1 MTGAYTLTYQI
12 CQKAHSQINIVAS
25 FGGGKLAQNRSPKIL
40 IAYFFFIAKI
50 KELLLRSDIE
60 VYQQDRISAVLDVI
74 LNRFSIVTIS
84 LSDEDDAQ
92 TIFST
97 LNARGEP
104 LNATDLI
111 RNDIFHRSLR
121 TKESAET
128 LFADHWSRFEDSFWE
143 TPERQGRIL
152 KPRLEFFFANFL
164 VAEMAREINLS
175 KIYPEYRSYAAQ
187 KQFSTVRE
195 ELTTLEKYAEPYEH
209 LVSRSSE
216 GPLSEFATLMA
227 AFDTSTVFPAAMALA
242 VHAPPEDVRESLRYL
257 ASYVIRRTVCSLDA
271 KNLTKNTVALI
282 DHLKSS
288 EFSTEAV
295 KQFFRNQKA
304 ESSRFP
310 SNAEFGSSFLTRSV
324 YGGGWDRRTRALLL
338 RLEDEAQGKFDDAV
352 KLTEDFTLEHVM
364 PVRWRQHWP
373 LASGEVAKCDTSWE
387 LEALLDIGE
396 VERSEIEARIAAIDT
411 IGNLVLVNQAKNS
424 KLSNVSFDEKRPL
437 LLDSPVKLTRHVGS
451 REAWNVDAI
460 RDRSRL
466 LADLAMKAWPSVHD
480 VA

>member
-1 MTGAYTLTYQI
+1 M
-12 CQKAHSQINIVAS
+12 
-25 FGGGKLAQNRSPKIL
+25 GGQARSKPQPEIL

>member
-1 MTGAYTLTYQI
+1 M
-12 CQKAHSQINIVAS
+12 V
-25 FGGGKLAQNRSPKIL
+25 
-40 IAYFFFIAKI
+40 AYFYFISKI
-50 KELLLRSDIE
+50 KELLLRSDIDVAQE
-60 VYQQDRISAVLDVI
+60 DRISAVLDVI

-111 RNDIFHRSLR
+111 RNDIFHRSIR

-128 LFADHWSRFEDSFWE
+128 LFSDHWSRFENPFWE

-187 KQFSTVRE
+187 QKFQTVKD
-195 ELTTLEKYAEPYEH
+195 ELLTLEKYADPYEQ
-209 LVSRSSE
+209 LVSRNSD
-216 GPLSEFATLMA
+216 GPLSEFAGLMA
-227 AFDTSTVFPAAMALA
+227 AFDTSTIFPAAVALA
-242 VHAPPEDVRESLRYL
+242 VHSEPDQLRDSLRYL
-257 ASYVIRRTVCSLDA
+257 ASYVIRRTVCSMDA

-282 DHLKSS
+282 DHLKSAGFHS
-288 EFSTEAV
+288 GAV
-295 KQFFRNQKA
+295 KQFFQNQKA

-310 SNAEFGSSFLTRSV
+310 TNSEFGSSLLTRSV
-324 YGGGWDRRTRALLL
+324 YGGGWDRRTRAMLL

-373 LASGEVAKCDTSWE
+373 LTSGELATCDTSWE
-387 LEALLDIGE
+387 LELNSELADI
-396 VERSEIEARIAAIDT
+396 ERAEIEARLAAIDT

-424 KLSNVSFDEKRPL
+424 KLSNACFDEKKPL
-437 LLDSPVKLTRHVGS
+437 LIDSPVKLTRYVGS
-451 REAWNVDAI
+451 KDTWTVDTIRE
-460 RDRSRL
+460 RSRL
-466 LADLAMKAWPSVHD
+466 LADLALKAWPSVHD
-480 VA
+480 VAT